1 VILAVSDWAV
11 LLVEFVTLKY
21 TQHMP
26 LVGGM
31 KIQLFD
37 VAPEKG
43 VPVKIRLVAVWGDP
57 PETFVRQD

>member
-1 VILAVSDWAV
+1 
-11 LLVEFVTLKY
+11 
-21 TQHMP
+21 MP

-43 VPVKIRLVAVWGDP
+43 VPVKMRFVAVWGYP
-57 PETFVRQD
+57 PETFVR